1 MPDKDA
7 VVAIT
12 ADTADM
18 QGELNAIW
26 NNLFP
31 AFQSGALPE
40 DAAGQAKLKQ
50 VIANLQA
57 HPAKK
62 DK

>member
-1 MPDKDA
+1 MRDQDA

-12 ADTADM
+12 AQTGDM

-26 NNLFP
+26 DQLLP
-31 AFQSGALPE
+31 AFQSQALPE
-40 DAAGQAKLKQ
+40 NPAAQENLKEA
-50 VIANLQA
+50 VANLKA

-62 DK
+62 EG